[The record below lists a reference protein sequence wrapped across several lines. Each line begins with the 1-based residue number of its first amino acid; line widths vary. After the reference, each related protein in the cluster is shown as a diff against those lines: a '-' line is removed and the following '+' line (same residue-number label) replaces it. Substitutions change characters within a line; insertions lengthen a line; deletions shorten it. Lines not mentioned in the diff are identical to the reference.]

1 MNEWMRGKI
10 WPENFSFF
18 LFQTFMEIRKKEK
31 HTWPIPYTIIDDDDD
46 DEQDKQDV
54 DDDEPIQQS

>member
-1 MNEWMRGKI
+1 MNEWEGKFDPKI
-10 WPENFSFF
+10 FRF